1 MGGTRG
7 EPRGVLHA
15 LRLELVLLWARV
27 QNVRMSPCGCA
38 EICAGADNCHFTCA
52 HKRHCI
58 RMHMP
63 ERAVRGHCICNV
75 NHTGLSECLI
85 SMFALLQ
92 KTSFIHFVP
101 IICGYFHVIGV
112 GNIYGRFHTLMF
124 YSWLRWDTKEEIT
137 CFCLFSAHHLN
148 ISFFCVGRHG
158 RVVVYLQTC
167 DIRSVL

>member
-63 ERAVRGHCICNV
+63 ERAVWGHCICNV

-124 YSWLRWDTKEEIT
+124 YSWIKMGYERGNYLLLSILCTPLEYLIFLCGQAWQGS
-137 CFCLFSAHHLN
+137 C
-148 ISFFCVGRHG
+148 ISSGV
-158 RVVVYLQTC
+158 
-167 DIRSVL
+167 